1 MVEKLEP
8 KRLKNKHIIKTT
20 TLTSNTMPNE
30 VKESYSNLVN
40 ALYTIAV
47 LMCTKM
53 CHKATLC
60 LQVGDMLPVSS
71 NVLK

>member
-8 KRLKNKHIIKTT
+8 KRLKNKHTIKTT

-47 LMCTKM
+47 LMWTKM

-60 LQVGDMLPVSS
+60 PHVSNMLPVSS
-71 NVLK
+71 NVLQ